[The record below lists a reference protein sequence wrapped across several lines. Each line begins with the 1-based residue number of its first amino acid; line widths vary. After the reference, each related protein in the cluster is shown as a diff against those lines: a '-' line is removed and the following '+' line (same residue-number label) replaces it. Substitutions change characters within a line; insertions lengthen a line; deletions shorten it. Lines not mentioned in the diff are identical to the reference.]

1 MKNNGKEAEKA
12 FHDHWFKVGHVE
24 RLRDKQDLVAL
35 NRGLRVADFAKP
47 SDFIVS
53 SPDVALHYAEVK
65 STTNP
70 TLFSFSKIRPAQSAA
85 ALKEQSR
92 GKGSYV
98 FYIFSYALSQW
109 FMMTCDQYAAML
121 DAGKRSVKFEE
132 LPKWLK

>member
-1 MKNNGKEAEKA
+1 MKNNGKEAERA

-35 NRGLRVADFAKP
+35 NRGLRLADFAKP

-70 TLFSFSKIRPAQSAA
+70 TMFSFAKIRPAQSAA
-85 ALKEQSR
+85 ALKEHTR

-109 FMMTCDQYAAML
+109 LIMTCDHYARLL
-121 DAGKRSVKFEE
+121 DAGRRSVKFEE
-132 LPKWLK
+132 LVLWLR